1 MILDRKVEGNYF
13 AAFFIYSLDWGVN
26 KPQGALSAVGGQ
38 PGVTITLS
46 RHFTQILEKEVTQL
60 WQEEK

>member
-13 AAFFIYSLDWGVN
+13 AAFFIYSPDWGVN
-26 KPQGALSAVGGQ
+26 K
-38 PGVTITLS
+38 TILS
-46 RHFTQILEKEVTQL
+46 RHFTQILEKEVTQS

>member
-13 AAFFIYSLDWGVN
+13 AAFFIYCPGWGVN
-26 KPQGALSAVGGQ
+26 KTA
-38 PGVTITLS
+38 TLS